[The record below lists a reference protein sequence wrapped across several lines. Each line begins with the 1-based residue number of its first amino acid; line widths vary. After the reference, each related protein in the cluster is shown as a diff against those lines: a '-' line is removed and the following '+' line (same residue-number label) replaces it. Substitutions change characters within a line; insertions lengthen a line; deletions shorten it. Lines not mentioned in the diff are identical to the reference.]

1 MQVEDGLR
9 CSMVTLH
16 THAGQEDG
24 AAHQVE
30 DGDGLAWRKKGPWA
44 ADEVGVDGYGLQEQV
59 EQVQ

>member
-1 MQVEDGLR
+1 
-9 CSMVTLH
+9 MVTLH